1 MRNTIWE
8 YLVPSIKEKEE
19 LWGKSIFVFDTNVL
33 LNLYRYTS
41 NTRETLMAAFED
53 LKERIWLP
61 HQVAYEFAK
70 NRFDVIFEM
79 VNKYEILE
87 KKNNNLISEYIKE
100 LRLKN
105 SDPSIM
111 QLKDSLDSW
120 IREQKSKNLIVTR
133 VSEDKILDK
142 ILSIF
147 DEKVGRPFTEE
158 EKTAIYEEG
167 EERYKKQIP
176 PGFCDASK
184 AQDGNPNNAYGDLM
198 VWKQI
203 LEYSRDNKR
212 DIIYVTHDQK
222 EDWWEQSKGK
232 TIGPRVELRK
242 EFANITKQNFY
253 MYSME
258 SFLEQYSK
266 HKGQT
271 ADQSVIEEVID
282 IEKGF
287 IEKQRIQNDDKYSD
301 EALRIERKI
310 AQLQTKIRRQQEIIS
325 KLTEKYKKRNMPTDI
340 ATQVK
345 NTKQKMR
352 QRQTEL
358 ALYQEKLELY
368 HGNYMKDL
376 NNDIHTFVSR

>member
-1 MRNTIWE
+1 MRKTIWE
-8 YLVPSIKEKEE
+8 YLIPSIREKEQ
-19 LWGKSIFVFDTNVL
+19 LWERSVFIFDTNVL

-79 VNKYEILE
+79 VKKYEDLE
-87 KKNNNLISEYIKE
+87 KSNDDLISKYIKE

-105 SDPSIM
+105 NDPSIM
-111 QLKDSLDSW
+111 QLKDSLNSW
-120 IREQKSKNLIVTR
+120 IHEQKSKNLIVTR
-133 VSEDKILDK
+133 VSADKILDE

-147 DEKVGRPFTEE
+147 NSKVRKPFTEE
-158 EKTAIYEEG
+158 ETTAIYEEG

-184 AQDGNPNNAYGDLM
+184 VQNGNLNNTYGDLI

-222 EDWWEQSKGK
+222 KDWWEQSKGK

-271 ADQSVIEEVID
+271 TDQSVIEEVID
-282 IEKGF
+282 IEKRY
-287 IEKQRIQNDDKYSD
+287 IKKRQIKNDKYSD
-301 EALRIERKI
+301 E
-310 AQLQTKIRRQQEIIS
+310 
-325 KLTEKYKKRNMPTDI
+325 D
-340 ATQVK
+340 
-345 NTKQKMR
+345 
-352 QRQTEL
+352 
-358 ALYQEKLELY
+358 
-368 HGNYMKDL
+368 
-376 NNDIHTFVSR
+376 

>member
-1 MRNTIWE
+1 
-8 YLVPSIKEKEE
+8 
-19 LWGKSIFVFDTNVL
+19 
-33 LNLYRYTS
+33 
-41 NTRETLMAAFED
+41 
-53 LKERIWLP
+53 
-61 HQVAYEFAK
+61 
-70 NRFDVIFEM
+70 
-79 VNKYEILE
+79 
-87 KKNNNLISEYIKE
+87 
-100 LRLKN
+100 
-105 SDPSIM
+105 
-111 QLKDSLDSW
+111 
-120 IREQKSKNLIVTR
+120 
-133 VSEDKILDK
+133 
-142 ILSIF
+142 
-147 DEKVGRPFTEE
+147 
-158 EKTAIYEEG
+158 
-167 EERYKKQIP
+167 
-176 PGFCDASK
+176 
-184 AQDGNPNNAYGDLM
+184 M

-340 ATQVK
+340 ATQVR

>member
-340 ATQVK
+340 ATQVR